1 MLGLEGLSP
10 MDRFL
15 RIAIPAMFVGIA
27 LALLYAVFSASSKG
41 SNRDPVAKLA
51 VGTLAKLDTSD
62 RGTPAAA
69 SPFLDVRGEQVS
81 LQDFDGQVLL
91 VNFWATWCGPCEREM
106 PSLAALET
114 ARGDE
119 RFKVVAISVD
129 EPADRDY
136 AQQRLREL
144 SGGVLDFYTLGDG
157 PEGWNVV
164 YDSGAGGGFPTTIVY
179 DKDGLK
185 VAKLEGDTDW
195 ASYEAVALVDLIKG
209 D

>member
-1 MLGLEGLSP
+1 
-10 MDRFL
+10 MDRIL
-15 RIAIPAMFVGIA
+15 RIAIPTLFAGIA

-51 VGTLAKLDTSD
+51 IGALVKLDTSD
-62 RGTPAAA
+62 KGAPAATA
-69 SPFLDVRGEQVS
+69 PFVDATGAEVTF
-81 LQDFDGQVLL
+81 QDFQGQAVL

-106 PSLAALET
+106 PSLGALET
-114 ARGDE
+114 SRGGTD
-119 RFKVVAISVD
+119 FKVIAISVD

-136 AQQRLREL
+136 AEQRLREL
-144 SGGVLDFYTLGDG
+144 SGGVLDFYTLSDG

-164 YDSGAGGGFPTTIVY
+164 YDSGAGGGFPTTILY
-179 DKDGLK
+179 DKAGVK

-195 ASYEAVALVDLIKG
+195 ASYEAVALVDLISK

>member
-1 MLGLEGLSP
+1 
-10 MDRFL
+10 MDRIL
-15 RIAIPAMFVGIA
+15 RIAIPTLFAGIA

-51 VGTLAKLDTSD
+51 IGALVKLDTSD
-62 RGTPAAA
+62 KGTPAATA
-69 SPFLDVRGEQVS
+69 PFVDANNAEVTF
-81 LQDFDGQVLL
+81 QDFQGQAVL

-106 PSLAALET
+106 PSLGALET
-114 ARGDE
+114 SRGGAD
-119 RFKVVAISVD
+119 FKVIAISVD

-136 AQQRLREL
+136 AEQRLREL
-144 SGGVLDFYTLGDG
+144 SGGVLDFYTLSDG

-164 YDSGAGGGFPTTIVY
+164 YDSGAGGGFPTTILY
-179 DKDGLK
+179 DKAGMK

-195 ASYEAVALVDLIKG
+195 ASYEAVALVDLISK